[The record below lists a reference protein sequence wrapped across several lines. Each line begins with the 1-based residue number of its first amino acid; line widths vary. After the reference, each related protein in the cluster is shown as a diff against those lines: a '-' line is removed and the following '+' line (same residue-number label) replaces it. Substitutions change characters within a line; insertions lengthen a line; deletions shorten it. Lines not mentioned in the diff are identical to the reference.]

1 MSSDYPLQVEPG
13 LPVRCPAFALEGLHI
28 VERFPELD
36 IALAELGA
44 ELREK
49 WKGVELNRITGIQ
62 PVREIY
68 RAIGLDPT
76 RHRPSSEALL
86 RRVLKGELLYRVN
99 TLVDALNY
107 CSLKYLVPYGLYDL
121 EKIQPPVSLRRGREG
136 EGYPGIR
143 KEFVNVADRLCLADA
158 AGPFGNPSS
167 DADRTKITTA
177 TTRALVVPFL
187 PPAMGEEVVKGLVE
201 ETARILRRFSEGEVR
216 QAF

>member
-1 MSSDYPLQVEPG
+1 MFSLYNLQFEPG
-13 LPVRCPAFALEGLHI
+13 LPVRCPAFALEGLHV
-28 VERFPELD
+28 VERLPELD
-36 IALAELGA
+36 IALAELGV

-121 EKIQPPVSLRRGREG
+121 EKVQPPVALRRGREG

-143 KEFVNVADRLCLADA
+143 KEFINVADRLCVADTV
-158 AGPFGNPSS
+158 GPFGNPSS
-167 DADRTKITTA
+167 DSDRTKITLQ

-187 PPAMGEEVVKGLVE
+187 PPAMSDEAVKGLVQDS
-201 ETARILRRFSEGEVR
+201 AKILRAYSGG
-216 QAF
+216 

>member
-1 MSSDYPLQVEPG
+1 MHADYALCVESG
-13 LPVRCPAFALEGLHI
+13 LPVRCPAFAMEGLR
-28 VERFPELD
+28 VKESDDELD
-36 IALAELGA
+36 AALAGLGV

-49 WKGVELNRITGIQ
+49 WKGIELSRITGIQ

-68 RAIGLDPT
+68 RAMGLDPT

-86 RRVLKGELLYRVN
+86 RRVLRGESLYRVN

-121 EKIQPPVSLRRGREG
+121 EKIRPPVTLRRGREG

-143 KEFVNVADRLCLADA
+143 KEYVNVAGRLCLADES
-158 AGPFGNPSS
+158 GPFGNPSS
-167 DADRTKITTA
+167 DSDRTRIETS

-187 PPAMGEEVVKGLVE
+187 PPAMAETAASELVT
-201 ETARILRRFSEGEVR
+201 ETARTLRRFAG
-216 QAF
+216 